1 LLAILQQYSQKLIK
15 KLKRASALFFYG
27 LLVIVP
33 YLYEKG
39 IMREFIEETHTC
51 TKCQATIQY
60 TNIGSWRNAKTKI
73 GKGNKLKCQPCASK
87 EGRDNS
93 LKTPTGRPLG
103 SRNSYKVFKGPE
115 VWKNI
120 GWHNFETRM
129 LQIARRSGYQTYQ
142 EYRDSLPAWK
152 AYKID
157 VWRITNQQ
165 TLHTLEHFSKR
176 GVNGQT
182 GAYTLDHI
190 ISIKKGFIENT
201 PPERIGHISN
211 LQMLPWEENITKGW
225 K

>member
-1 LLAILQQYSQKLIK
+1 MKEFIK
-15 KLKRASALFFYG
+15 K
-27 LLVIVP
+27 
-33 YLYEKG
+33 
-39 IMREFIEETHTC
+39 THTC
-51 TKCQATIQY
+51 SKCQATLQY
-60 TNIGSWRNAKTKI
+60 TSLGGWYNAKTRI
-73 GKGNKLKCQPCASK
+73 NRGQDLHCQPCAGR

-93 LKTPTGRPLG
+93 SKKPTGRPKG
-103 SRNSYKVFKGPE
+103 SKNSYKVRRGPE

-129 LQIARRSGYQTYQ
+129 LQISRRNGYDTYQ
-142 EYRDSLPAWK
+142 EYKESLPALK
-152 AYKID
+152 AYRID

-165 TLHTLEHFSKR
+165 LLHLLENYNKR

-190 ISIKKGFIENT
+190 TSIKRGFIENI
-201 PPERIGHISN
+201 PPEQIGHISN

>member
-1 LLAILQQYSQKLIK
+1 MK
-15 KLKRASALFFYG
+15 
-27 LLVIVP
+27 
-33 YLYEKG
+33 
-39 IMREFIEETHTC
+39 EFIKETHTC
-51 TKCQATIQY
+51 AKCQTLIRY
-60 TNIGSWRNAKTKI
+60 TSIGGWYNAKTRLN
-73 GKGNKLKCQPCASK
+73 KGSKLQCQPCAGK

-93 LKTPTGRPLG
+93 LKTPTGRPKG
-103 SRNSYKVFKGPE
+103 SRNRVDYIPWNTGKSDEILK
-115 VWKNI
+115 I

-129 LQIARRSGYQTYQ
+129 LQIARRNGYETYQ
-142 EYRDSLPAWK
+142 EYRDSLPAWR

-165 TLHTLEHFSKR
+165 PLHLLENYNKR

-190 ISIKKGFIENT
+190 TSIKKGFIENIT
-201 PPERIGHISN
+201 PEQIGHIDN